1 MREDVMIA
9 KFAAGAV
16 AAAIAL
22 AGLIA
27 PAKAVF
33 PEKDITFVIPFSPG
47 GGFDTYVRLI
57 APFLEKHLPNKVNII
72 VKNVPGAGGRKGLT
86 EVYRAK
92 PDGHTIVIVNVPGA
106 MVPPLVGEPVQYD
119 LEKITWLTRLSTDAY
134 LLTVSAKSPI
144 KSFAEFKTFAGA
156 NPVKVPSTG
165 SGSTAHVMSKV
176 FFGVLG
182 IKGQMVTGYKG
193 TKEMTLAVI
202 RGDTPAGILPSESTR
217 KYIEAGDIR
226 ALMTT
231 EDPSD
236 YPGVPSAKSLGIAD
250 LDGLF
255 IHRLV
260 AAPPGL
266 PAPIRATLSDA
277 FMKAMNDPALKA
289 AAEKVHRPFAPLDGR
304 HADEAVRKQLAL
316 YLRFKDQLKD

>member
-1 MREDVMIA
+1 MIA
-9 KFAAGAV
+9 RIGLGAV

-27 PAKAVF
+27 PAKAAY

-57 APFLEKHLPNKVNII
+57 APFLQKHLPNKVNVV

-86 EVYRAK
+86 EVYRGK
-92 PDGHTIVIVNVPGA
+92 PDGYNIVIVNVPGA
-106 MVPPLVGEPVQYD
+106 MVPPLVGQKVQYD
-119 LEKITWLTRLSTDAY
+119 LEKITWLARLSIDSY
-134 LLTVSAKSPI
+134 LLTVAGKSPI
-144 KSFAEFKTFAGA
+144 KTFAEFKTFAA
-156 NPVKVPSTG
+156 KNPVKVPSTG

-182 IKGQMVTGYKG
+182 IKGQLVSGYKG
-193 TKEMTLAVI
+193 TKEMTLSVI

-217 KYIEAGDIR
+217 KYIESGDIR

-236 YPGVPSAKSLGIAD
+236 YPGVPSAKSLGIND

-266 PAPIRATLSDA
+266 PAPVRKVLSDA
-277 FMKAMNDPALKA
+277 FTKAMNDPGLKA
-289 AAEKVHRPFAPLDGR
+289 AAEKIKRPFSPLDG
-304 HADEAVRKQLAL
+304 AQAEGAVKKQLAL

>member
-1 MREDVMIA
+1 MIA
-9 KFAAGAV
+9 GLRLGVATAAF
-16 AAAIAL
+16 AL

-27 PAKAVF
+27 PAKAAF
-33 PEKDITFVIPFSPG
+33 PEKNITFVIPFSPG

-57 APFLEKHLPNKVNII
+57 APLLEKHLPNKVNVV

-92 PDGHTIVIVNVPGA
+92 PDGYNIVIVNVPGA
-106 MVPPLVGEPVQYD
+106 MVPPLVGTKVQYD
-119 LEKITWLTRLSTDAY
+119 LEKITWLARLSFDSY
-134 LLTVSAKSPI
+134 LLAVAGNSPI
-144 KSFAEFKTFAGA
+144 KSFDEFKKFAA
-156 NPVKVPSTG
+156 SNPVKIPSTG
-165 SGSTAHVMSKV
+165 AGSTAHAMSKV
-176 FFGVLG
+176 FFKVLG
-182 IKGQMVTGYKG
+182 LQDQMVTGYKG
-193 TKEMTLAVI
+193 TNEMTLAVI

-226 ALMTT
+226 ALLTT

-236 YPGVPSAKSLGIAD
+236 YPGVPTAKSIGLTD

-266 PAPIRATLSDA
+266 PADVRSTLSKA
-277 FMKAMNDPALKA
+277 FTAAMNDPELKA
-289 AAEKVHRPFAPLDGR
+289 AAKKANRPFAPLNGEE
-304 HADEAVRKQLAL
+304 AEAAVRKQLSL
-316 YLRFKDQLKD
+316 YLRFKDALKE

>member
-1 MREDVMIA
+1 MLAR
-9 KFAAGAV
+9 FGLGAV
-16 AAAIAL
+16 AAAVAL
-22 AGLIA
+22 AGPIA
-27 PAKAVF
+27 PAKAAF
-33 PEKDITFVIPFSPG
+33 PEKDITFVIPFSTG

-57 APFLEKHLPNKVNII
+57 APFLEKHLPNKVNVVI
-72 VKNVPGAGGRKGLT
+72 KNVPGAGGRKGLT

-92 PDGHTIVIVNVPGA
+92 PDGYNIVIVNVPGA
-106 MVPPLVGEPVQYD
+106 MVPPLVGQPVQYD
-119 LEKITWLTRLSTDAY
+119 LEKITWLSRLSIDSY
-134 LLTVSAKSPI
+134 LLTVTGKSPI
-144 KSFAEFKTFAGA
+144 KSFAEFKTFAA
-156 NPVKVPSTG
+156 TNPVKVPSTG
-165 SGSTAHVMSKV
+165 AGATAHVMAKV

-182 IKGQMVTGYKG
+182 IKGQLVTGYKG
-193 TKEMTLAVI
+193 TKEMTLSVI

-217 KYIEAGDIR
+217 KYIESGDIR

-236 YPGVPSAKSLGIAD
+236 YPGVPSAKSLGIND

-266 PAPIRATLSDA
+266 PAPVRKVLSDA
-277 FMKAMNDPALKA
+277 FTKAMNDPGLKA
-289 AAEKVHRPFAPLDGR
+289 AAEKIKRPFSPLDG
-304 HADEAVRKQLAL
+304 AQAEGAVKKQLAL